1 MKWLANARLGFAAR
15 RHPYCAAAVAIA
27 ASMMAVA
34 TPSTAHATYPDRPIR
49 LVVPYTAGGGG
60 DALARMVA
68 ARMSTFLKQP
78 IVVENVPGAGGTI
91 GANKVARAAPDG
103 YTMLL
108 GVSGTHVIA
117 PSTFPRLPYD
127 PLRDFIPVSRIAYGG
142 NVLVANPAFSAHSL
156 PELIALARKPG
167 ADIAYGSWG
176 EGSGGHLAVTSINV
190 AAKIQLRHVP
200 YKGASPVLAD
210 VMGGILPIG
219 MSDTTTALS
228 LIKAGKLRPLA
239 VSGAERSP
247 ALPDIPTF
255 AECGIPLKL
264 DIWFGL
270 FAPANTPEP
279 IVDLLEKAAHEAAA
293 DPSLK
298 ARVAEFGLHATQIS
312 RAAFA
317 EQMRIE
323 TRTWAD
329 LVKATG
335 VKFN

>member
-1 MKWLANARLGFAAR
+1 MKSLASACLGL
-15 RHPYCAAAVAIA
+15 A
-27 ASMMAVA
+27 ASMLAMATSTTSA
-34 TPSTAHATYPDRPIR
+34 TAHAAYPDKPIR

-60 DALARMVA
+60 DVLARVVA
-68 ARMSTFLKQP
+68 ARMSAILKQP
-78 IVVENVPGAGGTI
+78 IVVENVPGASGTI
-91 GANKVARAAPDG
+91 GAHKVARAAPDG
-103 YTMLL
+103 YTLLL

-127 PLRDFIPVSRIAYGG
+127 PLRDFVPVSRIAYGG
-142 NVLVANPAFSAHSL
+142 NVLVANPGFAAHSL
-156 PELIALARKPG
+156 PELIAMAKKPG

-190 AAKIQLRHVP
+190 AAGIQLRHVP

-210 VMGGILPIG
+210 VMGGTLPIG

-228 LIKAGKLRPLA
+228 LIRAGKLRPLA

-270 FAPANTPEP
+270 FAPAHTPEP
-279 IVDLLEKAAHEAAA
+279 IVDLLEKAAHAAAA
-293 DPSLK
+293 DPAMK
-298 ARVAEFGLHATQIS
+298 ARVAEFGLHDTQIG

-317 EQMRIE
+317 EQMRVE
-323 TRTWAD
+323 TRTWAG